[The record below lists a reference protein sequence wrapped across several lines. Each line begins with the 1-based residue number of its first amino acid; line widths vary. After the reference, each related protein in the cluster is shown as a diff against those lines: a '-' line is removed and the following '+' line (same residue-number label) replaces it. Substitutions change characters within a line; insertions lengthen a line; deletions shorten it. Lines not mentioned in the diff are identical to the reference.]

1 MYSSLCAKRR
11 KRPTAPAWR
20 DEARRAAAHGRTV
33 YGHRPYGADACV
45 HPRSWGWRMR
55 QGRHRQMFG
64 GASGNGGQERRINAS
79 VFLARL
85 TAADGAWLD
94 QILPTLQRGVPAR
107 TDAVRVEDIVL
118 RHRPGR
124 IGIAD
129 AMDATAE
136 MLRPFSVAGATLEH
150 RNQWF
155 IAEEDDDDDVTD
167 APVARRLAD
176 LIKTIDDDLLVN
188 ARIIIDASVEDSGAA
203 AIYWAILALSNS

>member
-1 MYSSLCAKRR
+1 
-11 KRPTAPAWR
+11 
-20 DEARRAAAHGRTV
+20 
-33 YGHRPYGADACV
+33 
-45 HPRSWGWRMR
+45 
-55 QGRHRQMFG
+55 MFG

-124 IGIAD
+124 IGIAV

-155 IAEEDDDDDVTD
+155 IAVEDDDDDDSD

-176 LIKTIDDDLLVN
+176 LIKTGDDDLLVN

>member
-1 MYSSLCAKRR
+1 
-11 KRPTAPAWR
+11 
-20 DEARRAAAHGRTV
+20 
-33 YGHRPYGADACV
+33 
-45 HPRSWGWRMR
+45 
-55 QGRHRQMFG
+55 MFG

-155 IAEEDDDDDVTD
+155 IADEDDDDDDSD

-176 LIKTIDDDLLVN
+176 LIKTGDDDLLVN

>member
-1 MYSSLCAKRR
+1 
-11 KRPTAPAWR
+11 
-20 DEARRAAAHGRTV
+20 
-33 YGHRPYGADACV
+33 
-45 HPRSWGWRMR
+45 
-55 QGRHRQMFG
+55 MFG
-64 GASGNGGQERRINAS
+64 GTSGNGGQERRINAS

-155 IAEEDDDDDVTD
+155 IADEDDDDDDSD

-176 LIKTIDDDLLVN
+176 LIKTGDDDLLVN